1 MKNPKSPL
9 ILNAASNLLGLC
21 FIVLTSIKLLKMHA
35 ETYIDEVTSVVFFLF
50 MLSVLLS
57 FLSIRSK
64 IERNAAKFENIAE
77 YCFLLGLLGLFAIAI
92 LIITDII

>member
-21 FIVLTSIKLLKMHA
+21 FIVLTSIKLLKIHA

-50 MLSVLLS
+50 MISALLS

-64 IERNAAKFENIAE
+64 VERNAAKFENIAE
-77 YCFLLGLLGLFAIAI
+77 YSFLFGLLGLFII
-92 LIITDII
+92 DFLIVTDII